1 MTTNET
7 ENEYKDLADHEN
19 RLKNAQP
26 KYLTEG
32 KKRYLLASSQESI
45 QTLMDNQNAEL
56 TGVLI
61 ALKTE
66 HDQIKLESAQ
76 IQRQIDEYDKQIKM
90 FQQAEE
96 ASKANEEKQKKEIE
110 FMNEGIN
117 AKKERKDEEEYN
129 KKSLLKQ
136 REKINKDLLILQKE
150 IIKYENE
157 SEVLDKK
164 LERAGLEQNLIK
176 EKKNQ
181 VHSKIESQ
189 RQLNS
194 SNKNENDLKLKQYK
208 KMIELKSVFLRFSDK
223 RKEIQNQI
231 AQRAKNDALD
241 KQEVEKRKTLKLL
254 MLYNQY
260 LRHLMEEELK
270 QNEELECVFQE
281 IRDIIGTKN
290 LNEIVDFIMLRNK
303 RYNYACREIEQCE
316 KMNKTLKEEIKFLK
330 KNLTSLKNNLLV
342 QNKDKE
348 GKEIDIELNNNQEE
362 EIKITEEE
370 KEKNR
375 NLLELGKKY
384 NDVEKTYQLVLQNI
398 SSLVEEEKQNP
409 LNVQMDKEGNDEG
422 GNENQFELTSDELK
436 NYDEIEVKR
445 EERLDLDKYNLNDE
459 ENEIVNNV
467 KKLSDKDINDL
478 ESIELIELNNIIRRD
493 EENNNLTEEK
503 RQIIEEILSVELTEE
518 ENNRAKKI
526 ELTEDE
532 EKIATQKLKSDE
544 KELTSEKKQQR
555 LEELRILKIKFRK
568 YLLQEKQTNAAYKI
582 KKMKKQK
589 EDLVK
594 NYEILLKKIAK
605 TFDALYLCHSKQ
617 EFINMMKEKKIEKS
631 DNIPMRKSQT
641 KRPTK
646 KLTKKVKR
654 RSSVNR
660 RYIKTDNLIAP
671 PENKDEEDDKS
682 NYDPDLKIL
691 NKFLKEQNK
700 EKENFIAGK
709 IKLPEE
715 KNN

>member
-1 MTTNET
+1 
-7 ENEYKDLADHEN
+7 
-19 RLKNAQP
+19 
-26 KYLTEG
+26 
-32 KKRYLLASSQESI
+32 
-45 QTLMDNQNAEL
+45 
-56 TGVLI
+56 
-61 ALKTE
+61 
-66 HDQIKLESAQ
+66 
-76 IQRQIDEYDKQIKM
+76 
-90 FQQAEE
+90 
-96 ASKANEEKQKKEIE
+96 
-110 FMNEGIN
+110 MNEGIN

-348 GKEIDIELNNNQEE
+348 GKEIDIELNKNQEE

-526 ELTEDE
+526 ELTEDA

-555 LEELRILKIKFRK
+555 LEEFRILKIKIRK
-568 YLLQEKQTNAAYKI
+568 YLLQEKQANAAYKI

-594 NYEILLKKIAK
+594 NYETLLKKIAK

-660 RYIKTDNLIAP
+660 RYIKTDNLIASS
-671 PENKDEEDDKS
+671 ENKDEEDDKS

>member
-1 MTTNET
+1 MM
-7 ENEYKDLADHEN
+7 K
-19 RLKNAQP
+19 
-26 KYLTEG
+26 
-32 KKRYLLASSQESI
+32 
-45 QTLMDNQNAEL
+45 
-56 TGVLI
+56 
-61 ALKTE
+61 
-66 HDQIKLESAQ
+66 
-76 IQRQIDEYDKQIKM
+76 
-90 FQQAEE
+90 
-96 ASKANEEKQKKEIE
+96 
-110 FMNEGIN
+110 
-117 AKKERKDEEEYN
+117 
-129 KKSLLKQ
+129 
-136 REKINKDLLILQKE
+136 
-150 IIKYENE
+150 
-157 SEVLDKK
+157 
-164 LERAGLEQNLIK
+164 
-176 EKKNQ
+176 
-181 VHSKIESQ
+181 
-189 RQLNS
+189 
-194 SNKNENDLKLKQYK
+194 LKL
-208 KMIELKSVFLRFSDK
+208 IF
-223 RKEIQNQI
+223 
-231 AQRAKNDALD
+231 NDIYFILLLYFVD
-241 KQEVEKRKTLKLL
+241 GVE
-254 MLYNQY
+254 
-260 LRHLMEEELK
+260 
-270 QNEELECVFQE
+270 
-281 IRDIIGTKN
+281 
-290 LNEIVDFIMLRNK
+290 
-303 RYNYACREIEQCE
+303 
-316 KMNKTLKEEIKFLK
+316 
-330 KNLTSLKNNLLV
+330 
-342 QNKDKE
+342 
-348 GKEIDIELNNNQEE
+348 
-362 EIKITEEE
+362 
-370 KEKNR
+370 
-375 NLLELGKKY
+375 
-384 NDVEKTYQLVLQNI
+384 
-398 SSLVEEEKQNP
+398 
-409 LNVQMDKEGNDEG
+409 
-422 GNENQFELTSDELK
+422 
-436 NYDEIEVKR
+436 R

-555 LEELRILKIKFRK
+555 LEEFRILKIKIRK
-568 YLLQEKQTNAAYKI
+568 YLLQEKQANAAYKI

-660 RYIKTDNLIAP
+660 RYIKTDNLIASS
-671 PENKDEEDDKS
+671 ENKDEEDDKS

>member
-1 MTTNET
+1 
-7 ENEYKDLADHEN
+7 
-19 RLKNAQP
+19 
-26 KYLTEG
+26 
-32 KKRYLLASSQESI
+32 
-45 QTLMDNQNAEL
+45 
-56 TGVLI
+56 
-61 ALKTE
+61 
-66 HDQIKLESAQ
+66 
-76 IQRQIDEYDKQIKM
+76 
-90 FQQAEE
+90 
-96 ASKANEEKQKKEIE
+96 
-110 FMNEGIN
+110 MNEGIN

-348 GKEIDIELNNNQEE
+348 GKEIDIELNKNQEE

-555 LEELRILKIKFRK
+555 LEEFRILKIKIRK
-568 YLLQEKQTNAAYKI
+568 YLLQEKQANAAYKI

-617 EFINMMKEKKIEKS
+617 EFINMMKEKKIEIS

>member
-1 MTTNET
+1 M
-7 ENEYKDLADHEN
+7 
-19 RLKNAQP
+19 
-26 KYLTEG
+26 
-32 KKRYLLASSQESI
+32 
-45 QTLMDNQNAEL
+45 
-56 TGVLI
+56 
-61 ALKTE
+61 
-66 HDQIKLESAQ
+66 
-76 IQRQIDEYDKQIKM
+76 
-90 FQQAEE
+90 
-96 ASKANEEKQKKEIE
+96 
-110 FMNEGIN
+110 
-117 AKKERKDEEEYN
+117 
-129 KKSLLKQ
+129 
-136 REKINKDLLILQKE
+136 
-150 IIKYENE
+150 
-157 SEVLDKK
+157 
-164 LERAGLEQNLIK
+164 
-176 EKKNQ
+176 
-181 VHSKIESQ
+181 
-189 RQLNS
+189 
-194 SNKNENDLKLKQYK
+194 
-208 KMIELKSVFLRFSDK
+208 
-223 RKEIQNQI
+223 
-231 AQRAKNDALD
+231 
-241 KQEVEKRKTLKLL
+241 
-254 MLYNQY
+254 
-260 LRHLMEEELK
+260 
-270 QNEELECVFQE
+270 
-281 IRDIIGTKN
+281 
-290 LNEIVDFIMLRNK
+290 
-303 RYNYACREIEQCE
+303 
-316 KMNKTLKEEIKFLK
+316 
-330 KNLTSLKNNLLV
+330 KNNLLV

-398 SSLVEEEKQNP
+398 SSLVEAEKQNP

-478 ESIELIELNNIIRRD
+478 ESIELIELSNIIRRD

-555 LEELRILKIKFRK
+555 LEEFRILKIKIRK
-568 YLLQEKQTNAAYKI
+568 YLLQEKQANAAYKI

-617 EFINMMKEKKIEKS
+617 EFINMMKEKKIEIS

>member
-1 MTTNET
+1 MM
-7 ENEYKDLADHEN
+7 K
-19 RLKNAQP
+19 
-26 KYLTEG
+26 
-32 KKRYLLASSQESI
+32 
-45 QTLMDNQNAEL
+45 
-56 TGVLI
+56 
-61 ALKTE
+61 
-66 HDQIKLESAQ
+66 
-76 IQRQIDEYDKQIKM
+76 
-90 FQQAEE
+90 
-96 ASKANEEKQKKEIE
+96 
-110 FMNEGIN
+110 
-117 AKKERKDEEEYN
+117 
-129 KKSLLKQ
+129 
-136 REKINKDLLILQKE
+136 
-150 IIKYENE
+150 
-157 SEVLDKK
+157 
-164 LERAGLEQNLIK
+164 
-176 EKKNQ
+176 
-181 VHSKIESQ
+181 
-189 RQLNS
+189 
-194 SNKNENDLKLKQYK
+194 LKL
-208 KMIELKSVFLRFSDK
+208 IF
-223 RKEIQNQI
+223 
-231 AQRAKNDALD
+231 NDIYFILLLYFVD
-241 KQEVEKRKTLKLL
+241 GVE
-254 MLYNQY
+254 
-260 LRHLMEEELK
+260 
-270 QNEELECVFQE
+270 
-281 IRDIIGTKN
+281 
-290 LNEIVDFIMLRNK
+290 
-303 RYNYACREIEQCE
+303 
-316 KMNKTLKEEIKFLK
+316 
-330 KNLTSLKNNLLV
+330 
-342 QNKDKE
+342 
-348 GKEIDIELNNNQEE
+348 
-362 EIKITEEE
+362 
-370 KEKNR
+370 
-375 NLLELGKKY
+375 
-384 NDVEKTYQLVLQNI
+384 
-398 SSLVEEEKQNP
+398 
-409 LNVQMDKEGNDEG
+409 
-422 GNENQFELTSDELK
+422 
-436 NYDEIEVKR
+436 R

-617 EFINMMKEKKIEKS
+617 EFINMMKEKKIEIS

>member
-1 MTTNET
+1 M
-7 ENEYKDLADHEN
+7 
-19 RLKNAQP
+19 
-26 KYLTEG
+26 
-32 KKRYLLASSQESI
+32 
-45 QTLMDNQNAEL
+45 
-56 TGVLI
+56 
-61 ALKTE
+61 
-66 HDQIKLESAQ
+66 
-76 IQRQIDEYDKQIKM
+76 
-90 FQQAEE
+90 
-96 ASKANEEKQKKEIE
+96 
-110 FMNEGIN
+110 
-117 AKKERKDEEEYN
+117 
-129 KKSLLKQ
+129 
-136 REKINKDLLILQKE
+136 
-150 IIKYENE
+150 
-157 SEVLDKK
+157 
-164 LERAGLEQNLIK
+164 
-176 EKKNQ
+176 
-181 VHSKIESQ
+181 
-189 RQLNS
+189 
-194 SNKNENDLKLKQYK
+194 
-208 KMIELKSVFLRFSDK
+208 
-223 RKEIQNQI
+223 
-231 AQRAKNDALD
+231 
-241 KQEVEKRKTLKLL
+241 
-254 MLYNQY
+254 
-260 LRHLMEEELK
+260 
-270 QNEELECVFQE
+270 
-281 IRDIIGTKN
+281 
-290 LNEIVDFIMLRNK
+290 
-303 RYNYACREIEQCE
+303 
-316 KMNKTLKEEIKFLK
+316 
-330 KNLTSLKNNLLV
+330 
-342 QNKDKE
+342 
-348 GKEIDIELNNNQEE
+348 
-362 EIKITEEE
+362 
-370 KEKNR
+370 
-375 NLLELGKKY
+375 
-384 NDVEKTYQLVLQNI
+384 
-398 SSLVEEEKQNP
+398 
-409 LNVQMDKEGNDEG
+409 
-422 GNENQFELTSDELK
+422 
-436 NYDEIEVKR
+436 
-445 EERLDLDKYNLNDE
+445 
-459 ENEIVNNV
+459 

-555 LEELRILKIKFRK
+555 LEEFRILKIKIRK
-568 YLLQEKQTNAAYKI
+568 YLLQEKQANAAYKI

-594 NYEILLKKIAK
+594 NYETLLKKIAK

-617 EFINMMKEKKIEKS
+617 EFINMMKEKKIEIS

>member
-1 MTTNET
+1 MM
-7 ENEYKDLADHEN
+7 K
-19 RLKNAQP
+19 
-26 KYLTEG
+26 
-32 KKRYLLASSQESI
+32 
-45 QTLMDNQNAEL
+45 
-56 TGVLI
+56 
-61 ALKTE
+61 
-66 HDQIKLESAQ
+66 
-76 IQRQIDEYDKQIKM
+76 
-90 FQQAEE
+90 
-96 ASKANEEKQKKEIE
+96 
-110 FMNEGIN
+110 
-117 AKKERKDEEEYN
+117 
-129 KKSLLKQ
+129 
-136 REKINKDLLILQKE
+136 
-150 IIKYENE
+150 
-157 SEVLDKK
+157 
-164 LERAGLEQNLIK
+164 
-176 EKKNQ
+176 
-181 VHSKIESQ
+181 
-189 RQLNS
+189 
-194 SNKNENDLKLKQYK
+194 LKL
-208 KMIELKSVFLRFSDK
+208 IF
-223 RKEIQNQI
+223 
-231 AQRAKNDALD
+231 NDIYFILLLYFVD
-241 KQEVEKRKTLKLL
+241 GVE
-254 MLYNQY
+254 
-260 LRHLMEEELK
+260 
-270 QNEELECVFQE
+270 
-281 IRDIIGTKN
+281 
-290 LNEIVDFIMLRNK
+290 
-303 RYNYACREIEQCE
+303 
-316 KMNKTLKEEIKFLK
+316 
-330 KNLTSLKNNLLV
+330 
-342 QNKDKE
+342 
-348 GKEIDIELNNNQEE
+348 
-362 EIKITEEE
+362 
-370 KEKNR
+370 
-375 NLLELGKKY
+375 
-384 NDVEKTYQLVLQNI
+384 
-398 SSLVEEEKQNP
+398 
-409 LNVQMDKEGNDEG
+409 
-422 GNENQFELTSDELK
+422 
-436 NYDEIEVKR
+436 R

-555 LEELRILKIKFRK
+555 LEEFGILKIKIRK
-568 YLLQEKQTNAAYKI
+568 YLLQEKQANAAYKI

-617 EFINMMKEKKIEKS
+617 EFINMMKEKKIEIS

>member
-1 MTTNET
+1 
-7 ENEYKDLADHEN
+7 
-19 RLKNAQP
+19 
-26 KYLTEG
+26 
-32 KKRYLLASSQESI
+32 
-45 QTLMDNQNAEL
+45 
-56 TGVLI
+56 
-61 ALKTE
+61 
-66 HDQIKLESAQ
+66 
-76 IQRQIDEYDKQIKM
+76 
-90 FQQAEE
+90 
-96 ASKANEEKQKKEIE
+96 
-110 FMNEGIN
+110 
-117 AKKERKDEEEYN
+117 
-129 KKSLLKQ
+129 
-136 REKINKDLLILQKE
+136 
-150 IIKYENE
+150 
-157 SEVLDKK
+157 
-164 LERAGLEQNLIK
+164 
-176 EKKNQ
+176 
-181 VHSKIESQ
+181 
-189 RQLNS
+189 
-194 SNKNENDLKLKQYK
+194 
-208 KMIELKSVFLRFSDK
+208 MIELKSVFLRFSDK

-348 GKEIDIELNNNQEE
+348 GKEIDIELNKNQEE

-555 LEELRILKIKFRK
+555 LEEFRILKIKIRK
-568 YLLQEKQTNAAYKI
+568 YLLQEKQANAAYKI

-594 NYEILLKKIAK
+594 NYETLLKKIAK

-617 EFINMMKEKKIEKS
+617 EFINMMKEKKIEIS

-660 RYIKTDNLIAP
+660 RYIKTDNLIASS
-671 PENKDEEDDKS
+671 ENKDEEDDKS

-709 IKLPEE
+709 ITLPEE

>member
-1 MTTNET
+1 MM
-7 ENEYKDLADHEN
+7 K
-19 RLKNAQP
+19 
-26 KYLTEG
+26 
-32 KKRYLLASSQESI
+32 
-45 QTLMDNQNAEL
+45 
-56 TGVLI
+56 
-61 ALKTE
+61 
-66 HDQIKLESAQ
+66 
-76 IQRQIDEYDKQIKM
+76 
-90 FQQAEE
+90 
-96 ASKANEEKQKKEIE
+96 
-110 FMNEGIN
+110 
-117 AKKERKDEEEYN
+117 
-129 KKSLLKQ
+129 
-136 REKINKDLLILQKE
+136 
-150 IIKYENE
+150 
-157 SEVLDKK
+157 
-164 LERAGLEQNLIK
+164 
-176 EKKNQ
+176 
-181 VHSKIESQ
+181 
-189 RQLNS
+189 
-194 SNKNENDLKLKQYK
+194 LKL
-208 KMIELKSVFLRFSDK
+208 IF
-223 RKEIQNQI
+223 
-231 AQRAKNDALD
+231 NDIYFILLLYFVD
-241 KQEVEKRKTLKLL
+241 GVE
-254 MLYNQY
+254 
-260 LRHLMEEELK
+260 
-270 QNEELECVFQE
+270 
-281 IRDIIGTKN
+281 
-290 LNEIVDFIMLRNK
+290 
-303 RYNYACREIEQCE
+303 
-316 KMNKTLKEEIKFLK
+316 
-330 KNLTSLKNNLLV
+330 
-342 QNKDKE
+342 
-348 GKEIDIELNNNQEE
+348 
-362 EIKITEEE
+362 
-370 KEKNR
+370 
-375 NLLELGKKY
+375 
-384 NDVEKTYQLVLQNI
+384 
-398 SSLVEEEKQNP
+398 
-409 LNVQMDKEGNDEG
+409 
-422 GNENQFELTSDELK
+422 
-436 NYDEIEVKR
+436 R

-617 EFINMMKEKKIEKS
+617 EFINMMKEKKIEIS

-660 RYIKTDNLIAP
+660 RYIKTDNLIASS
-671 PENKDEEDDKS
+671 ENKDEEDDKS

>member
-1 MTTNET
+1 MM
-7 ENEYKDLADHEN
+7 K
-19 RLKNAQP
+19 
-26 KYLTEG
+26 
-32 KKRYLLASSQESI
+32 
-45 QTLMDNQNAEL
+45 
-56 TGVLI
+56 
-61 ALKTE
+61 
-66 HDQIKLESAQ
+66 
-76 IQRQIDEYDKQIKM
+76 
-90 FQQAEE
+90 
-96 ASKANEEKQKKEIE
+96 
-110 FMNEGIN
+110 
-117 AKKERKDEEEYN
+117 
-129 KKSLLKQ
+129 
-136 REKINKDLLILQKE
+136 
-150 IIKYENE
+150 
-157 SEVLDKK
+157 
-164 LERAGLEQNLIK
+164 
-176 EKKNQ
+176 
-181 VHSKIESQ
+181 
-189 RQLNS
+189 
-194 SNKNENDLKLKQYK
+194 LKL
-208 KMIELKSVFLRFSDK
+208 IF
-223 RKEIQNQI
+223 
-231 AQRAKNDALD
+231 NDIYFILLLYFVD
-241 KQEVEKRKTLKLL
+241 GVE
-254 MLYNQY
+254 
-260 LRHLMEEELK
+260 
-270 QNEELECVFQE
+270 
-281 IRDIIGTKN
+281 
-290 LNEIVDFIMLRNK
+290 
-303 RYNYACREIEQCE
+303 
-316 KMNKTLKEEIKFLK
+316 
-330 KNLTSLKNNLLV
+330 
-342 QNKDKE
+342 
-348 GKEIDIELNNNQEE
+348 
-362 EIKITEEE
+362 
-370 KEKNR
+370 
-375 NLLELGKKY
+375 
-384 NDVEKTYQLVLQNI
+384 
-398 SSLVEEEKQNP
+398 
-409 LNVQMDKEGNDEG
+409 
-422 GNENQFELTSDELK
+422 
-436 NYDEIEVKR
+436 R

-555 LEELRILKIKFRK
+555 LEEFRILKIKIRK
-568 YLLQEKQTNAAYKI
+568 YLLQEKQANAAYKI

-617 EFINMMKEKKIEKS
+617 EFINMMKEKKIEIS

>member
-1 MTTNET
+1 MN
-7 ENEYKDLADHEN
+7 YRK
-19 RLKNAQP
+19 
-26 KYLTEG
+26 
-32 KKRYLLASSQESI
+32 
-45 QTLMDNQNAEL
+45 
-56 TGVLI
+56 
-61 ALKTE
+61 
-66 HDQIKLESAQ
+66 
-76 IQRQIDEYDKQIKM
+76 
-90 FQQAEE
+90 
-96 ASKANEEKQKKEIE
+96 KQKKEIE

-445 EERLDLDKYNLNDE
+445 EERLDLDNYNLNDE

-617 EFINMMKEKKIEKS
+617 EFINMMKEKKIEIS

-660 RYIKTDNLIAP
+660 RYIKTDNLIASS
-671 PENKDEEDDKS
+671 ENKDEEDDKS

>member
-1 MTTNET
+1 
-7 ENEYKDLADHEN
+7 
-19 RLKNAQP
+19 
-26 KYLTEG
+26 
-32 KKRYLLASSQESI
+32 
-45 QTLMDNQNAEL
+45 
-56 TGVLI
+56 
-61 ALKTE
+61 
-66 HDQIKLESAQ
+66 
-76 IQRQIDEYDKQIKM
+76 
-90 FQQAEE
+90 
-96 ASKANEEKQKKEIE
+96 
-110 FMNEGIN
+110 MNEGIN

-348 GKEIDIELNNNQEE
+348 GKEIDIELNKNQEE

-555 LEELRILKIKFRK
+555 LEEFRILKIKIRK
-568 YLLQEKQTNAAYKI
+568 YLLQEKQANAAYKI